1 MKNALIATVLG
12 MCMIGLFSL
21 TACSPSAT
29 GDHAS
34 IVGSFFDALN
44 AKNVDAAATLFTDD
58 GLIDGFSL
66 ETGQYR
72 GKDQLRK
79 GVEYL
84 VTTTPPYQI
93 LDMQSDTDKV
103 TGHFS
108 AGCAHAGCSD
118 LKFIFVFQGS
128 KIKSFAAQ

>member
-21 TACSPSAT
+21 TACSPSSS
-29 GDHAS
+29 GDHTTT
-34 IVGSFFDALN
+34 VRSFFDALN
-44 AKNVDAAATLFTDD
+44 AKNVDSAAALFTDD
-58 GLIDGFSL
+58 GLIDGFPL
-66 ETGQYR
+66 ETGVYN

-84 VTTTPPYQI
+84 VTSYPPYKI

-108 AGCAHAGCSD
+108 AGCTHLGCSD
-118 LKFIFVFQGS
+118 LKFTFAFQGS
-128 KIKSFAAQ
+128 KIKSFVAQ